1 MGYVPRRYE
10 SSLVLFYLDHDID
23 FSSKEF
29 KFAALILRVMVMMA
43 QIDREILSEEEQEIK
58 SLILNLSFLTTN
70 EKRVLLAK
78 STCLFNDSLNGR
90 LTFYDY
96 TIQKICELDTKSQD
110 LVIDLIKLVA
120 VSDGYIDASEKKL
133 LRDIYNALEL
143 PTENITKE
151 LEYTAKDK
159 GFELRDYKHKQLT
172 FLMEDETRIS
182 DYEFDSEDLFSEN
195 W

>member
-1 MGYVPRRYE
+1 MDIDDEIILERYSEAKVYLEQLSREINDEAPLLLIRFEDLVQYLPDIGEGPVGKISPKNIRAISILLEELGLHSEPRIHMGYVPRRYE

-96 TIQKICELDTKSQD
+96 TIQKI
-110 LVIDLIKLVA
+110 
-120 VSDGYIDASEKKL
+120 
-133 LRDIYNALEL
+133 
-143 PTENITKE
+143 
-151 LEYTAKDK
+151 
-159 GFELRDYKHKQLT
+159 
-172 FLMEDETRIS
+172 
-182 DYEFDSEDLFSEN
+182 
-195 W
+195 